1 MEQALPVEVALEPEE
16 VWEEEVVGAG
26 REVPDPVLVPPE
38 SVYAPPVE
46 LLPLIKQEH
55 PAIK

>member
-1 MEQALPVEVALEPEE
+1 MERALPVEVALEPEE
-16 VWEEEVVGAG
+16 AGEEEVVGAG
-26 REVPDPVLVPPE
+26 WEVQDPVLVPPG
-38 SVYAPPVE
+38 SVYVPPVE

>member
-1 MEQALPVEVALEPEE
+1 MEVALEPEE
-16 VWEEEVVGAG
+16 AGEEEVVGAG
-26 REVPDPVLVPPE
+26 WEVQDPVLVPPG
-38 SVYAPPVE
+38 SVYVPPVE